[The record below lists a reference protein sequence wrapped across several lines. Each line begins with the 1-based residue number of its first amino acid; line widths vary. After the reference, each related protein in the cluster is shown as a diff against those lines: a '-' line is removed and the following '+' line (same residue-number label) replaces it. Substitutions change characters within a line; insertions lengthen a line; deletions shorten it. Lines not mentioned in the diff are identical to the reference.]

1 MADQRLCSRK
11 GFKLVFFATLA
22 ILVTACGGSGYSG
35 GVSPPPSG
43 SGGANPPPSPAP
55 TVSVSAQP
63 NSVAQGGTATL
74 SWTTTNASSCQASGD
89 WSGSKATSGSEE
101 VGPLSQ
107 NARFTLECSGA
118 GGTAQAVASITVQVP
133 APTVTLNA
141 SVSAVRSG
149 TTATL
154 SWTSTNATSCTASGG
169 WSGSKLTSGSEATP
183 PIGAMTQFELTCS
196 GSGGQASDSISVAVN
211 ALAGR
216 ILLSSIS
223 RSDSDVN
230 DPQAPYVDNGS
241 VASAQLLPNPVV
253 VGGYVNEPSRGPEGR
268 SFTDGD
274 LDDLYRVSLV
284 ESQIIELVMPSADPS
299 LPDSERD
306 DADLGLF
313 DLNGDLVD
321 ASIGLGQVEQ
331 LIVPSTGE
339 YYVLVSVWSGAPL
352 YRLSIGQTSV
362 SVASESLRLSDEFI
376 PGEAIAVIKANDA
389 LSGRQKAATTMESRY
404 EWRQKAG
411 APSREML
418 VELPTSAQ
426 AIIQRNKPMV
436 MTQRAGGLNVPTALQ
451 KKWETLQYVKML
463 QADPAVKSASP
474 NYILRAM
481 AVPNDPLYAVQRWH
495 YEMIQL
501 PATWDV
507 TTGNP
512 NVIAAVVDSGVVPHP
527 DLADNVVSGYD
538 FIADVF
544 NQDGDGLDP
553 NPDDPGCVLGGASSF
568 HGTHVA
574 GTISARTNNGEGV
587 AGVAGNVGLMAI
599 RALDGCRGAGNFWDI
614 LQGIRY
620 AAGLSNDSGTLP
632 PRRADVIN
640 MSLGGPGSCPAALA
654 ELFTEVRAQGVIPV
668 AAAGN
673 EDTATTAVPAS
684 CPGVVSVSSVGP
696 TRQKASYS
704 NYGASWVDI
713 AAPGGEMRFDT
724 NGDGRPDGVYST
736 EATGGGSNRLAT
748 FGIKQGTSMASPH
761 VAGVVALMKSVN
773 PNLTPAQFDQLLASG
788 ALTDDIGPGGP
799 DDLGIG
805 LVNAFKAVR
814 AAGGSV
820 PTVPASLAVNPSTLN
835 FGDIGTL
842 ADVVASNAGTEPL
855 SVTALATSASWI
867 QVSAAGVDGNGLG
880 RYQIRVERGA
890 LAAGVYSGW
899 VDFASTVGTKR
910 VSVLIQVATS
920 QGQPDTG
927 RQYVLLVDSDLL
939 VAAEQVEVQ
948 ASGESVPYRFGFVDT
963 GDYYVVS
970 GTDLNNDGF
979 ICDDGEAC
987 GAYPVEIDPL
997 PVSVEG
1003 ERMGL
1008 DFASTYRTGL
1018 QAASASAASESV
1030 ASREYR
1036 RR

>member
-1 MADQRLCSRK
+1 MKLAVK
-11 GFKLVFFATLA
+11 GVKLVYVATLVV
-22 ILVTACGGSGYSG
+22 LVTACGGSGYSG
-35 GVSPPPSG
+35 GFSPPPNG
-43 SGGANPPPSPAP
+43 NGGANPPPPPVP

-63 NSVAQGGTATL
+63 NSVSQGGISTL
-74 SWTTTNASSCQASGD
+74 TWTSTNASSCQASGN
-89 WSGSKATSGSEE
+89 WSGSKATSGSEQ

-107 NARFTLECSGA
+107 SAQFTLECSGA
-118 GGTAQAVASITVQVP
+118 GGTAQAIANITVQVP
-133 APTVTLNA
+133 APTVTLNG

-169 WSGSKLTSGSEATP
+169 WSGSKPTSGSEATS
-183 PIGAMTQFELTCS
+183 PIGAITQFDLTCS

-211 ALAGR
+211 ALGGR

-230 DPQAPYVDNGS
+230 DPLAPYMDNGS

-268 SFTDGD
+268 SFADGD

-284 ESQIIELVMPSADPS
+284 EGQIIELVMPSADPS

-313 DLNGDLVD
+313 GTNGNLVD

-331 LIVPSTGE
+331 LIVPSTAD

-362 SVASESLRLSDEFI
+362 SVASNSLRLSDEFI
-376 PGEAIAVIKANDA
+376 PGESIAVIKAGDA
-389 LSGRQKAATTMESRY
+389 VSGQQKTAATLEVRY
-404 EWRQKAG
+404 GWRQKAG
-411 APSREML
+411 VPSREML
-418 VELPTSAQ
+418 VEVPTSAQ
-426 AIIQRNKPMV
+426 ALMQRYKPMV
-436 MTQRAGGLNVPTALQ
+436 MTQRAEGLNVPTALQ
-451 KKWETLQYVKML
+451 RKWDTLRYVKML
-463 QADPAVKSASP
+463 HVDPAVKSASP
-474 NYILRAM
+474 NYVLRAM

-501 PATWDV
+501 PAAWDV

-512 NVIAAVVDSGVVPHP
+512 NVIVAVVDSGVVPHS
-527 DLADNVVSGYD
+527 DLIDNDVGGYD
-538 FIADVF
+538 FISDPF

-574 GTISARTNNGEGV
+574 GTISARTNNGSGV

-599 RALDGCRGAGNFWDI
+599 RAIDGCQGTGDFMDI

-620 AAGLSNDSGTLP
+620 AAGLPNNSLTLP

-640 MSLGGPGSCPAALA
+640 MSLGGLGSCPALLA
-654 ELFTEVRAQGVIPV
+654 ELFAEVRGQGVIPV

-673 EDTATTAVPAS
+673 ENTSATAVPAS

-696 TRQKASYS
+696 TRQKAWYS

-713 AAPGGEMRFDT
+713 AAPGGDTRFDV
-724 NGDGRPDGVYST
+724 NGDGRADGVYST
-736 EATGGGSNRLAT
+736 AATGGGSTRFAT
-748 FGIKQGTSMASPH
+748 FSINEGTSMASPH

-773 PNLTPAQFDQLLASG
+773 SSLTPAQFDQLLTSG

-814 AAGGSV
+814 AADGSV
-820 PTVPASLAVNPSTLN
+820 PAVPASLAVNPSTLN

-842 ADVVASNAGTEPL
+842 ADVIASNAGTEPL
-855 SVTALATSASWI
+855 SLTGVTTSAAWI
-867 QVSAAGVDGNGLG
+867 QASATGVDSNGLG

-890 LAAGVYSGW
+890 MAAGVYSGW
-899 VDFASTVGTKR
+899 VDFASSASTKR
-910 VSVLIQVATS
+910 VSVLMQVATS
-920 QGQPDTG
+920 QGEPDAG
-927 RQYVLLVDSDLL
+927 RQYILLVDSGLL
-939 VAAEQVEVQ
+939 ESVEQVEVQ
-948 ASGESVPYRFGFVDT
+948 ASGESVPYRFDFVDT
-963 GDYYVVS
+963 GDYYVIS

-979 ICDDGEAC
+979 ICDEGEAC

-997 PVSVEG
+997 PVSIEG
-1003 ERMGL
+1003 ERRGV

-1018 QAASASAASESV
+1018 QAASASTEGKQASI
-1030 ASREYR
+1030 RGYR